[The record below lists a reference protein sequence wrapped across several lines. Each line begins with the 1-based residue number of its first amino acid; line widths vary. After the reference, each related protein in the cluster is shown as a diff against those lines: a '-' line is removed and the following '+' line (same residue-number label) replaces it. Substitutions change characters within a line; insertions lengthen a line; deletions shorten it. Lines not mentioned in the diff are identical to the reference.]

1 MIENL
6 LKPALACEFL
16 GTDFV
21 FVIDVVFLNLDPAV
35 TEASSLKV

>member
-16 GTDFV
+16 GTDFG
-21 FVIDVVFLNLDPAV
+21 FVVDVVLLDLNPVV
-35 TEASSLKV
+35 TEVSS